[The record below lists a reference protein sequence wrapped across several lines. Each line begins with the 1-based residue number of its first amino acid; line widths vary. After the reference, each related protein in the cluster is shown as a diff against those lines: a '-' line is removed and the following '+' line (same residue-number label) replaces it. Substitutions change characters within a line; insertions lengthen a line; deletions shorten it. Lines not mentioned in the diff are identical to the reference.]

1 MKLTREELRQSYRRS
16 MDTFRDDHLPFY
28 DDPEPWAQEP
38 FRIFGDLY
46 YIGDR
51 RVCMYLIDTG
61 EGLIM
66 FDAGYGM
73 TTHMIESSIRKLGF
87 DPAQIRYLIVSHGH
101 FDHFG
106 SAEVLRQRYGM
117 EVCMGAVDW
126 GNIEKN
132 PDLALMR
139 LGPYPDAPICRPDL
153 LLNDGQI
160 LTLGGTSVRCV
171 LSPGHTYGAMSF
183 FFDVSDGETT
193 CRVGY
198 LGGAGCF
205 SMHGQYCRDNGL
217 PEGKPYRML
226 ETLEKLRHEPVDVV
240 LDNHPD
246 QFGPLHLYRNGLTR
260 QPGDWPRYL
269 ELVRQRVEEFIALG
283 HAESFE

>member
-1 MKLTREELRQSYRRS
+1 
-16 MDTFRDDHLPFY
+16 
-28 DDPEPWAQEP
+28 
-38 FRIFGDLY
+38 
-46 YIGDR
+46 
-51 RVCMYLIDTG
+51 MYLLDTG
-61 EGLIM
+61 AGLVM

-73 TTHMIESSIRKLGF
+73 TTHMIENSIRSLGF
-87 DPAQIRYLIVSHGH
+87 EPSDIKYLLISHGH

-106 SAEVLRQRYGM
+106 SADVLRQRYGM
-117 EVCMGAVDW
+117 KVCMSAVDW
-126 GNIEKN
+126 DNIDKN

-139 LGPYPDAPICRPDL
+139 LGPCPDDPICKPDIL
-153 LLNDGQI
+153 LEDGQV
-160 LTLGGTSVRCV
+160 LSLGTTAIRCV

-183 FFDVSDGETT
+183 FFDVSDGRNT

-205 SMHGQYCRDNGL
+205 SMHGQYCKDNGL

-226 ETLEKLRHEPVDVV
+226 ETLKKLRKEPVDIL

-246 QFGPLHLYRNGLTR
+246 KLGPLNLHRHGLTR
-260 QPGDWPRYL
+260 QPGDWLRYL
-269 ELVRQRVEEFIALG
+269 ELVEQRVEEFIALG